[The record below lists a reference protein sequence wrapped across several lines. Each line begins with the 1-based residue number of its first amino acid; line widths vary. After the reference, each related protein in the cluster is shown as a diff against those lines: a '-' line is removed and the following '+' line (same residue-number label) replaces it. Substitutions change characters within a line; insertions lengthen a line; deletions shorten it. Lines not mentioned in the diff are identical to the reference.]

1 MPYWFWDPKRNPNV
15 ENHPDGVDLGIW
27 AWGRAHGDYH
37 LELGLGRGGGVQGLE
52 FTVWVSASPRQ
63 FRLPPLARRRVVVL
77 LTSEGCHDAK

>member
-37 LELGLGRGGGVQGLE
+37 LELGLGRGGGSGSGVYRLGVSIAT
-52 FTVWVSASPRQ
+52 TVSTPAPRSPEGSGASDQR
-63 FRLPPLARRRVVVL
+63 RL
-77 LTSEGCHDAK
+77 S